1 MNIVI
6 LANRD
11 LASNYALNL
20 LLPQLSKHSV
30 SLFLSAKVGGNSSK
44 PPELVSLKFFEQ
56 TLFNEL
62 LSPLFE
68 QLPSH
73 KGFMS
78 FAQMNRIL
86 VQPVEALNVINSP
99 HGLAKISALQ
109 PELILSIRYGSILK
123 QEILSLPRL
132 GVLNLHSGLLPD
144 YRSVMATFWAMLHGQ
159 NKIGTTL
166 HFIDDASIDTGQIV
180 AQ

>member
-20 LLPQLSKHSV
+20 LLPHLSQHSV

-44 PPELVSLKFFEQ
+44 PAELVTLSFFEQ
-56 TLFNEL
+56 TLLNQL

-68 QLPSH
+68 KLPSH

-86 VQPVEALNVINSP
+86 VQPVEELNAINSP
-99 HGLAKISALQ
+99 NKNKCFTARINIIYSLWLYFKARHI
-109 PELILSIRYGSILK
+109 ELTPPWCI
-123 QEILSLPRL
+123 EFTL
-132 GVLNLHSGLLPD
+132 G
-144 YRSVMATFWAMLHGQ
+144 F
-159 NKIGTTL
+159 
-166 HFIDDASIDTGQIV
+166 V
-180 AQ
+180 A